1 MMTCMLAVCTYVV
14 QGSLGGRS
22 LITLTKF
29 GPLLITYL
37 LPVDIVKG
45 LPLLYVRENL

>member
-22 LITLTKF
+22 LTMLIKF
-29 GPLLITYL
+29 CPLLTTYL
-37 LPVDIVKG
+37 PPVGIGILYKG
-45 LPLLYVRENL
+45 